1 VVPKAGELPAG
12 AVEATVRGTVTLTTR
27 STDAA
32 IAASYVAVFQ
42 GHYSRLVGTL
52 AVVCGDRDL
61 AADLVQ
67 QAFVQLWVSWKK
79 VGRYESPSAWVT
91 RVAVSRLRDH
101 QRSMKR
107 RASALLRLAGEPS
120 LDPPAESLSGSLAV
134 ALRKLPLRQRLAV
147 VLHYVD
153 DRPIADVAAI
163 MGCTEG
169 TVNRYLFR
177 ARTTL
182 RALLEAE

>member
-1 VVPKAGELPAG
+1 VVPKDGQFAAHP
-12 AVEATVRGTVTLTTR
+12 VEATVPGAVTLAAR
-27 STDAA
+27 SRDAA
-32 IAASYVAVFQ
+32 AAASYEAVFQ
-42 GHYSRLVGTL
+42 GHYVRLVGTL
-52 AVVCGDRDL
+52 AVACGDRDL
-61 AADLVQ
+61 AADVVQ
-67 QAFVQLWVSWKK
+67 QAFVQLWVNWKK

-101 QRSMKR
+101 QRSLRR
-107 RASALLRLAGEPS
+107 RAAALLRLEAEPS
-120 LDPPAESLSGSLAV
+120 PDPPAESLTGSLAV
-134 ALRKLPLRQRLAV
+134 ALRKLPMRQRLAV